1 MKKYFL
7 IALVVFATSLFAET
21 TLCWVFDGYA
31 ENEAK
36 VVEEVTSL
44 APVDTTV
51 FVEVASDEVEISTE
65 AAGMLL
71 LFR

>member
-1 MKKYFL
+1 MKKYFM
-7 IALVVFATSLFAET
+7 IALVGLASTLFAET
-21 TLCWVFDGYA
+21 TLSWAFDGYA
-31 ENEAK
+31 ENVAK
-36 VVEEVTSL
+36 VVEEATSL

-71 LFR
+71 LLR

>member
-1 MKKYFL
+1 MKKYFV
-7 IALVVFATSLFAET
+7 IALIGLASALFAET
-21 TLCWVFDGYA
+21 TLNWAFDGYA
-31 ENEAK
+31 ENVAK
-36 VVEEVTSL
+36 VVEEATSL

>member
-7 IALVVFATSLFAET
+7 IALVGLASTLFAET
-21 TLCWVFDGYA
+21 TLSWVFDGYA

-36 VVEEVTSL
+36 VVEEATSL